1 MSIPSILK
9 KDTNIDIQKN
19 NINDLVASASRVIA
33 PLWPIATFAAH
44 HPWMGLEKQSF
55 EQVAD
60 WLKEIRN
67 VDIFLFRN
75 LCNRAFIVRVSCWE

>member
-9 KDTNIDIQKN
+9 KDTNIDMQEN

-33 PLWPIATFAAH
+33 PLWPISTFVAH

-55 EQVAD
+55 EQVAN
-60 WLKEIRN
+60 WLKKL
-67 VDIFLFRN
+67 VMWIFIL
-75 LCNRAFIVRVSCWE
+75 VPP